1 MAAIEITPIGSA
13 EFQVEVHDD
22 DDTTTHRV
30 IVPAGYSDEL
40 GVGDE
45 VSLQD
50 LVHESFRFLLEREPK
65 EQILRSFELNE
76 IERFF
81 SDYPEVI
88 AQRVE
93 RGEPGPA
100 PSR

>member
-13 EFQVEVHDD
+13 EFQVEVHED

-30 IVPAGYSDEL
+30 VVPAGYPDQL
-40 GVGDE
+40 GVAED

-50 LVHESFRFLLEREPK
+50 LVRESFRFLLEREPK
-65 EQILRSFELNE
+65 EQILREFELDD
-76 IERFF
+76 IERYF
-81 SDYPEVI
+81 SEYPEVI
-88 AQRVE
+88 GQRIE